1 MSRPTRL
8 AVTAGAAVLVV
19 AVGQCLHLLTVAIDR
34 PASQP
39 RAAVLSN
46 DTGGAVPAAVRF
58 TQHLLA
64 CPRTPTH
71 PTDRPCGAL
80 RDIDTAPQP
89 IDSEHIVV
97 LLTATLHSPTTA
109 PATTRSLAAAVPVA
123 LRLLVTRTDGA
134 WVVVGGAA

>member
-1 MSRPTRL
+1 MTRPTRL
-8 AVTAGAAVLVV
+8 AVTAGVAVLVV

-46 DTGGAVPAAVRF
+46 NTGGAAQAAVRF

-64 CPRTPTH
+64 CPVTPTH

-80 RDIDTAPQP
+80 SDIDTAPQP

-97 LLTATLHSPTTA
+97 LLTATLHAPPPITA
-109 PATTRSLAAAVPVA
+109 PTTRSLASAVPVA
-123 LRLLVTRTDGA
+123 LRLLVTRTAGA
-134 WVVVGGAA
+134 WVVGGAA